1 MAERRSEKRITP
13 DPVALNPIESNLEG
27 IDPNI
32 AQAVDAID
40 VALSEPDEANVEI
53 QEDGSAIVGPEL
65 QAPINSAFTANLVD
79 LIDVTELS
87 QIFMDLYAAVERD
100 KGSRKEWEQT
110 YIDGLKY
117 LGMQF
122 DEERSQPFAGAT
134 GVIHPL
140 LGEAVTQFQAQAYKE
155 LLPSGGPVK
164 TQVVGDYTSQ
174 REEQAQRVKEFMNYQ
189 LLHVMQEYD
198 PNLDQLLFY
207 LPLSGSAFKKIY
219 YNETMGRAMAQF
231 IASENL
237 VVPYETTD
245 LLGCSRITHIIK
257 MTRNEVLKLQ
267 ATGFYADVKID
278 DGDTFNR
285 SEVTEQ
291 IDRLQGVEPN
301 EGDEEI
307 VTIYEIHT
315 NLDIAG
321 FEDLNQE
328 GKASGIKLPYIVT
341 LDITSNEVLSI
352 RRNWKEQDPLKNK
365 IEYFVHYKFLPGL
378 GFYGFGLTHMI
389 GGLSKAATSILRQ
402 LIDAGTLSNL
412 PAGFKTR
419 GIRIR
424 DEAEPIQPGEFR
436 DVDAPGSSLRDSL
449 MPLPFKEPSQT
460 LLALMGILVESG
472 KRFASI
478 ADLNVGDGNQAA
490 PVGTTVAL
498 LERGTKVM
506 SAIHKRLHYAQNIE
520 FKLLAELFKQY
531 LPPVYPYA
539 TNNGAQEVKQTDF
552 DDRIDILPVSNPDI
566 FSTSQRIVMA
576 QEMLKLVQSN
586 PSIHGP
592 EGTFEAYRR
601 VYASLGVDNIDQL
614 LQPPPDPTPRPVEAC
629 AENAALISGQTA
641 QAFFQQN
648 HDAHVAAHA
657 QLLADGIAQT
667 NMALQAM
674 IQSHIFQHLQL
685 KADKMAMEKMPPETR
700 QQYDQLSQQAS
711 QVPPSEASQLKQQAD
726 DMLAQFSAPI
736 CAQLVQEFMQT
747 YKPQNDE
754 DPLVT
759 IRKQELALKGQ
770 DLAQRAQEF
779 QSKEERQ
786 WAEMEK
792 DIDVD
797 EDRLNL
803 QEKIALIRDET
814 AQDRLDQADRF
825 HEDDMRKQ

>member
-1 MAERRSEKRITP
+1 MAERRSEKRLTP

-53 QEDGSAIVGPEL
+53 QDDGSAIVGPEL

-307 VTIYEIHT
+307 VTIYELHT

-460 LLALMGILVESG
+460 LLQLMGILVDSG

-629 AENAALISGQTA
+629 AENAALISGQPA

-711 QVPPSEASQLKQQAD
+711 QVPPSEASQLNQQAA

>member
-53 QEDGSAIVGPEL
+53 QDDGSAIVGPEL

-307 VTIYEIHT
+307 VTIYELHT

-460 LLALMGILVESG
+460 LLQLMGILVDSG

-629 AENAALISGQTA
+629 AENAALISGQPA

-711 QVPPSEASQLKQQAD
+711 QVPPSEASQLNQQAA

>member
-245 LLGCSRITHIIK
+245 LLGCSRITHIVK

-267 ATGFYADVKID
+267 STGFYADVQID

-307 VTIYEIHT
+307 VTIYELHT

-389 GGLSKAATSILRQ
+389 GGLSKASTSILRQ

-460 LLALMGILVESG
+460 LLQLMGILVESG

-674 IQSHIFQHLQL
+674 IQAHIFQHLQL
-685 KADKMAMEKMPPETR
+685 KADKKAIEQMPPETR

-792 DIDVD
+792 DIDID

-814 AQDRLDQADRF
+814 AQDRLDQAQRF

>member
-1 MAERRSEKRITP
+1 MAERRSEKRITA
-13 DPVALNPIESNLEG
+13 DPVNLNPIESNLEG

-53 QEDGSAIVGPEL
+53 QEDGSALIGPEL
-65 QAPINSAFTANLVD
+65 QAPIDSAFTANLVD

-87 QIFMDLYAAVERD
+87 QIFMDLYSAVERD

-110 YIDGLKY
+110 YVDGLKY

-122 DEERSQPFAGAT
+122 DNERSQPFEGAT

-198 PNLDQLLFY
+198 HDLDQLLFY

-219 YNETMGRAMAQF
+219 YNATMGRAMAQF
-231 IASENL
+231 IAAENL

-267 ATGFYADVKID
+267 ATGFYADVQID

-285 SEVTEQ
+285 SEVTEE

-352 RRNWKEQDPLKNK
+352 RRNWREQDQLKNK

-389 GGLSKAATSILRQ
+389 GGLSKASTSILRQ

-460 LLALMGILVESG
+460 LLSLMGILVESG

-531 LPPVYPYA
+531 LPPTYPYA
-539 TNNGAQEVKQTDF
+539 TSNGAQEVKQADF
-552 DDRIDILPVSNPDI
+552 DDRVDILPVSNPDI

-586 PSIHGP
+586 PNIHGP

-629 AENAALISGQTA
+629 AENAALISGQPA

-657 QLLADGIAQT
+657 QLLSDGIAQT

-685 KADKMAMEKMPPETR
+685 KADKMAMEQMPPEVR
-700 QQYDQLSQQAS
+700 QQYEQLTQQAS
-711 QVPPSEASQLKQQAD
+711 QVPPSEASQLQQQAG

-792 DIDVD
+792 DIDID

-814 AQDRLDQADRF
+814 AQDRLDQAERF

>member
-1 MAERRSEKRITP
+1 MAERRSEKRLTP

-53 QEDGSAIVGPEL
+53 QDDGSAIVGPEL

-307 VTIYEIHT
+307 VTIYELHT

-460 LLALMGILVESG
+460 LLQLMGILVDSG

-566 FSTSQRIVMA
+566 FSTSEPGSPFRS
-576 QEMLKLVQSN
+576 QSTESASSRYAS
-586 PSIHGP
+586 SI
-592 EGTFEAYRR
+592 FSAYLCAVGAR
-601 VYASLGVDNIDQL
+601 VYA
-614 LQPPPDPTPRPVEAC
+614 
-629 AENAALISGQTA
+629 
-641 QAFFQQN
+641 
-648 HDAHVAAHA
+648 
-657 QLLADGIAQT
+657 
-667 NMALQAM
+667 
-674 IQSHIFQHLQL
+674 
-685 KADKMAMEKMPPETR
+685 
-700 QQYDQLSQQAS
+700 
-711 QVPPSEASQLKQQAD
+711 
-726 DMLAQFSAPI
+726 
-736 CAQLVQEFMQT
+736 
-747 YKPQNDE
+747 
-754 DPLVT
+754 
-759 IRKQELALKGQ
+759 
-770 DLAQRAQEF
+770 
-779 QSKEERQ
+779 
-786 WAEMEK
+786 
-792 DIDVD
+792 DV
-797 EDRLNL
+797 
-803 QEKIALIRDET
+803 
-814 AQDRLDQADRF
+814 
-825 HEDDMRKQ
+825 

>member
-1 MAERRSEKRITP
+1 
-13 DPVALNPIESNLEG
+13 
-27 IDPNI
+27 
-32 AQAVDAID
+32 
-40 VALSEPDEANVEI
+40 
-53 QEDGSAIVGPEL
+53 
-65 QAPINSAFTANLVD
+65 
-79 LIDVTELS
+79 
-87 QIFMDLYAAVERD
+87 
-100 KGSRKEWEQT
+100 
-110 YIDGLKY
+110 
-117 LGMQF
+117 
-122 DEERSQPFAGAT
+122 
-134 GVIHPL
+134 
-140 LGEAVTQFQAQAYKE
+140 
-155 LLPSGGPVK
+155 
-164 TQVVGDYTSQ
+164 
-174 REEQAQRVKEFMNYQ
+174 
-189 LLHVMQEYD
+189 
-198 PNLDQLLFY
+198 
-207 LPLSGSAFKKIY
+207 
-219 YNETMGRAMAQF
+219 
-231 IASENL
+231 
-237 VVPYETTD
+237 
-245 LLGCSRITHIIK
+245 
-257 MTRNEVLKLQ
+257 
-267 ATGFYADVKID
+267 
-278 DGDTFNR
+278 
-285 SEVTEQ
+285 
-291 IDRLQGVEPN
+291 
-301 EGDEEI
+301 
-307 VTIYEIHT
+307 
-315 NLDIAG
+315 
-321 FEDLNQE
+321 
-328 GKASGIKLPYIVT
+328 
-341 LDITSNEVLSI
+341 VLSI

-389 GGLSKAATSILRQ
+389 GGLSKASTSILRQ

-460 LLALMGILVESG
+460 LLSLMGILVESG

-531 LPPVYPYA
+531 LPPSYPYA
-539 TNNGAQEVKQTDF
+539 TSNGAQEVKQTDF
-552 DDRIDILPVSNPDI
+552 DDRVDILPVSNPDI

-586 PSIHGP
+586 PNIHGP
-592 EGTFEAYRR
+592 EGMFEAYRR

-629 AENAALISGQTA
+629 AENAALISGQPA

-685 KADKMAMEKMPPETR
+685 KADKMAMEQMPPEVR
-700 QQYDQLSQQAS
+700 QQYEQLSQQAK
-711 QVPPSEASQLKQQAD
+711 QVPPSEASQMQQQAG

-786 WAEMEK
+786 WAELEK
-792 DIDVD
+792 DVDID
-797 EDRLNL
+797 EERLNL

-814 AQDRLDQADRF
+814 AQDRLEQAERF

>member
-122 DEERSQPFAGAT
+122 DEERSQPFEGAT

-267 ATGFYADVKID
+267 ATGFYADVQID

-285 SEVTEQ
+285 SEVTEE

-389 GGLSKAATSILRQ
+389 GGLSKASTSILRQ

-460 LLALMGILVESG
+460 LLQLMGILVESG

-520 FKLLAELFKQY
+520 FKLLSELFKQY

-586 PSIHGP
+586 PGIHGP

-629 AENAALISGQTA
+629 AENAALISGQPA

-685 KADKMAMEKMPPETR
+685 KADKMAMEQMPPEIR
-700 QQYDQLSQQAS
+700 QQYDQLSQQAN
-711 QVPPSEASQLKQQAD
+711 QVPPSEASQLKQQAA

-736 CAQLVQEFMQT
+736 CAQLVQEFMQK

-792 DIDVD
+792 DIDID

-814 AQDRLDQADRF
+814 AQDRLDQAERF